1 MKFYSLLLSVLLIAS
16 CSNEWKE
23 YGYGA
28 SETERAKK
36 MGFENPVD
44 YKEAIDLGIS
54 SYRDLSAY
62 RFGEFENLTQFKYA
76 QNFYLKTLSEV
87 KNHIT
92 SISCVDTP
100 NYGQVC
106 STIPFIDLYESK
118 VWDLALPLFAEFDLN
133 QTSYDELGPRLE
145 FYLTRAN
152 ELIDGSS
159 IEVAIDCSSS
169 NIKNYRTVFILSN
182 KTLISPFHFDILRR
196 DPIKKLIRS
205 KGPYYDIYG
214 KMRLVGDYN
223 LLANSKYED
232 LTNAIVIRT
241 IKGPYHSNYPIDG
254 PGLIKQI
261 KSVDSW
267 DITDDFHYLH
277 IDGRYNND
285 TKIQIDRKTGI
296 GKEGNGK
303 TIFSSYA
310 KNFEC
315 KPFKG
320 DVKIY
325 LKNDVL
331 KPYIM
336 YVVKK
341 DIERVNRIKAEELAK
356 KKKEEE
362 RAKMENKV

>member
-1 MKFYSLLLSVLLIAS
+1 MKFYSLLISVLLIAS
-16 CSNEWKE
+16 CSEVFPPNEWEE

-28 SETERAKK
+28 SEIEKAKR

-44 YKEAIDLGIS
+44 YKEAFYLGIS

-62 RFGEFENLTQFKYA
+62 RFGEFENLLQFKYA

-106 STIPFIDLYESK
+106 SRIPFIDLYESK
-118 VWDLALPLFAEFDLN
+118 VWDLAFPLLAEFELN
-133 QTSYDELGPRLE
+133 LTSYDEFGPRLE
-145 FYLTRAN
+145 YYLTRAN
-152 ELIDGSS
+152 ELIEGSS

-169 NIKNYRTVFILSN
+169 NTTNYRTVFILSN
-182 KTLISPFHFDILRR
+182 KILISPFNFDILRR
-196 DPIKKLIRS
+196 DPIKKLIQS
-205 KGPYYDIYG
+205 KGPYYDING
-214 KMRLVGDYN
+214 KMKLVGDYN
-223 LLANSKYED
+223 LLTNWKYED
-232 LTNAIVIRT
+232 LTNKIVIRT
-241 IKGPYHSNYPIDG
+241 IKGPYQYNYPKDG
-254 PGLIKQI
+254 PGLKLIT
-261 KSVDSW
+261 SVDSW
-267 DITDDFHYLH
+267 ISYDDFHYLQ
-277 IDGRYNND
+277 INGIYSD
-285 TKIQIDRKTGI
+285 KEIQIDRKTGI
-296 GKEGNGK
+296 GKEGKGK
-303 TIFSSYA
+303 TY
-310 KNFEC
+310 EC

-362 RAKMENKV
+362 RAKMENKL